1 MKPNTVMMGFYDN
14 IVPEDMLK
22 NRMFPRRR
30 RLLNYGLNGTLPSN
44 ASANYMSGISQ
55 FESILLFF

>member
-1 MKPNTVMMGFYDN
+1 MMGFYDN

-22 NRMFPRRR
+22 NRMFPRRK
-30 RLLNYGLNGTLPSN
+30 RLLNYGINGTFPSS

-55 FESILLFF
+55 FESISLFF